1 MIRDLEDWFT
11 AIHRFAAFMGCVFV
25 VRGGD
30 LVLEAAE

>member
-11 AIHRFAAFMGCVFV
+11 AIHRFAAFVGCLLV